1 MPCLI
6 YSNAEIRYINTSW
19 HDTCVIYMWRC
30 DVKNNILKILVL
42 ILFFLVLS
50 EKVTLLNI
58 AVGILISVI
67 VVTLNKEEL
76 RINRYMT
83 PKLLLKWARFV
94 VILFVE
100 VVKANIQV
108 AIITL
113 SKDMDV
119 EPVIV
124 TYKSTL
130 KDEFLLTIL
139 ANSITLTPGTMT
151 VDIKGDKLL
160 IHCLNDEYSKG
171 IEGMDMEI
179 MLKRIEGELNG

>member
-1 MPCLI
+1 M
-6 YSNAEIRYINTSW
+6 
-19 HDTCVIYMWRC
+19 
-30 DVKNNILKILVL
+30 KNNILKILVL
-42 ILFFLVLS
+42 VMFFIVLS

-58 AVGILISVI
+58 VFGLLMAGL
-67 VVTLNKEEL
+67 VVTFNKEEL
-76 RINRYMT
+76 HINRYMK
-83 PKLLLKWARFV
+83 PSLLVKWIKFL

-113 SKDMDV
+113 SKNMDV

-124 TYKSTL
+124 TYKSVL

-151 VDIKGDKLL
+151 VDIKGDNLL
-160 IHCLNDEYSKG
+160 IHCLNKEYSEA
-171 IEGMDMEI
+171 INGMDMEV
-179 MLKRIEGELNG
+179 MLRGIEGELNG

>member
-1 MPCLI
+1 
-6 YSNAEIRYINTSW
+6 
-19 HDTCVIYMWRC
+19 
-30 DVKNNILKILVL
+30 VKNNILKILVL
-42 ILFFLVLS
+42 ALFFIILS

-58 AVGILISVI
+58 AFGLLTAML
-67 VVTLNKEEL
+67 VVTFNKEEL
-76 RINRYMT
+76 RINRYMK
-83 PKLLLKWARFV
+83 PKLLLKWIKFV
-94 VILFVE
+94 IILFVE

-113 SKDMDV
+113 SKDMNV

-124 TYKSTL
+124 TYKSVL

-160 IHCLNDEYSKG
+160 IHCLNKEYSKG
-171 IEGMDMEI
+171 LSGMDMEI
-179 MLKRIEGELNG
+179 MLRGIEGELNG